1 MNNSNAAKA
10 IEKKFPF
17 YLRRSF
23 YVHAALVGCALIT
36 TKVAYEIAQKQREAN
51 LELIQAS
58 VRVDMVAMP
67 KYTIAELKNISRGS
81 QEAAP
86 EEEQVKAEEAPEEVK
101 AEVKAEEKVAEVAPE
116 AKEEVA
122 EANTPDPVEAFE
134 KEAAEKKQN
143 FLAKLQK
150 ISKQKVPESKSG
162 ESKTKSNKEKK
173 GETGYGGVDSTALK
187 NLVLSGNKLSQG
199 TALTGDGSSGNLTA
213 FQVYA
218 SQIPDMVRPHW
229 TLPAY
234 LLDKNLQCRV
244 RVWLNDT
251 GDVVKAE
258 VYKSSGDQD
267 YDQRAI
273 RAVKSASP
281 FPPLTKEL
289 GQRAQSGDILLGF
302 PL

>member
-1 MNNSNAAKA
+1 MNNSNAVKA
-10 IEKKFPF
+10 IEKRFPF

-23 YVHAALVGCALIT
+23 YIHAALVVCTLIGG
-36 TKVAYEIAQKQREAN
+36 KVAYEIAQKQREAN

-67 KYTIAELKNISRGS
+67 KYTIAELKNISRGNQDS
-81 QEAAP
+81 AP
-86 EEEQVKAEEAPEEVK
+86 EEEKVEE
-101 AEVKAEEKVAEVAPE
+101 EVKAEEKTEEVAKNEEPAPE
-116 AKEEVA
+116 AKAEVA
-122 EANTPDPVEAFE
+122 EADTPDPVAAFE

-150 ISKQKVPESKSG
+150 LSKQKVPDSKSG
-162 ESKTKSNKEKK
+162 ENKSKTKKDRK
-173 GETGYGGVDSTALK
+173 GETGYNGVDSTALK

-199 TALTGDGSSGNLTA
+199 TALTGDGSSGNMTA
-213 FQVYA
+213 FQIYA

-229 TLPAY
+229 TLPQY

-244 RVWLNDT
+244 RVWLDDM
-251 GDVVKAE
+251 GDVVRAE
-258 VYKSSGDQD
+258 IYKSSGDQD
-267 YDQRAI
+267 YDQRAV

-281 FPPLTKEL
+281 FPPLSKDL
-289 GQRAQSGDILLGF
+289 GQRAQNGDILLGF

>member
-1 MNNSNAAKA
+1 MNNSNAVKA
-10 IEKKFPF
+10 IEKRFPF
-17 YLRRSF
+17 YVRRSF
-23 YVHAALVGCALIT
+23 YIHAALVACTLIGG
-36 TKVAYEIAQKQREAN
+36 KVAYEIAERQREAN

-67 KYTIAELKNISRGS
+67 KYTIAELKNISRGT

-86 EEEQVKAEEAPEEVK
+86 EEEKAPEEVK
-101 AEVKAEEKVAEVAPE
+101 AEEKTEEVAKNEEPAPE
-116 AKEEVA
+116 AKAEVA

-150 ISKQKVPESKSG
+150 LSKQKVPDSKSG
-162 ESKTKSNKEKK
+162 ESKSKTKKDKK
-173 GETGYGGVDSTALK
+173 GETGYNGVDSTALK

-199 TALTGDGSSGNLTA
+199 TALTGDGSSGNMTA

-229 TLPAY
+229 TLPQY

-244 RVWLNDT
+244 RVWLDDM
-251 GDVVKAE
+251 GDVVRAE
-258 VYKSSGDQD
+258 IYKSSGDQD

-281 FPPLTKEL
+281 FPPLSKDL
-289 GQRAQSGDILLGF
+289 GQRAQNGDILLGF